1 MLIRVREGPYDPS
14 GILDRPEVLEPVGRE
29 LWAGDID
36 DLTAAAVNAAGVRAE
51 PGTWYGLERF
61 KALVKDAD
69 GANSEVV
76 FSTVSAP
83 QPGVQRPWVAT
94 IEVDERRAA
103 LMVCRSVVDH
113 VERLKTSTDVWI
125 RVE

>member
-14 GILDRPEVLEPVGRE
+14 SILDRPEALEPIGRE
-29 LWAGDID
+29 VWAGDID
-36 DLTAAAVNAAGVRAE
+36 DLTAAALNAAGVKAE
-51 PGTWYGLERF
+51 PGTWYELEQF
-61 KALVKDAD
+61 KSLVKSAD
-69 GANSEVV
+69 GVISEAV
-76 FSTVSAP
+76 FSTVVAP

-94 IEVDERRAA
+94 IEVDERSAA

-113 VERLKTSTDVWI
+113 VDCLNTSTDVWI